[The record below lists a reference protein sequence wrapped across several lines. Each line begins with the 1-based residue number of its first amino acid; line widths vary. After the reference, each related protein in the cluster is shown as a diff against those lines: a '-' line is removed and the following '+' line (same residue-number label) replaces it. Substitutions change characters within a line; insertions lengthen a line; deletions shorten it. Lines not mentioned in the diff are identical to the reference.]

1 MKLAEALIERANL
14 KNDIE
19 SLRQRM
25 IANAKAQEGV
35 EPSEKPSDLL
45 KELETKLER
54 YEYLVVHINKTN
66 SETVFEEGSIADMI
80 AKRDCLKMKVSVI
93 GNLSESGR
101 ALVDRYSRTE
111 IAIKPTF
118 DTNVIQK
125 QCDKL
130 AKECRELDAKI
141 QGYNWIT
148 ELK

>member
-80 AKRDCLKMKVSVI
+80 AKRDCLK
-93 GNLSESGR
+93 
-101 ALVDRYSRTE
+101 
-111 IAIKPTF
+111 
-118 DTNVIQK
+118 
-125 QCDKL
+125 
-130 AKECRELDAKI
+130 
-141 QGYNWIT
+141 
-148 ELK
+148 

>member
-66 SETVFEEGSIADMI
+66 SETIFEKTTIADMI

-101 ALVDRYSRTE
+101 ALVYRYSRN
-111 IAIKPTF
+111 A
-118 DTNVIQK
+118 IQK

>member
-80 AKRDCLKMKVSVI
+80 AKRDSLKMKVSVI

-118 DTNVIQK
+118 DTNAIQK

>member
-66 SETVFEEGSIADMI
+66 SETIFEKTTIADMI
-80 AKRDCLKMKVSVI
+80 AKRDCLRMKVSVI

-118 DTNVIQK
+118 DTNAIQK
-125 QCDKL
+125 KCDTL